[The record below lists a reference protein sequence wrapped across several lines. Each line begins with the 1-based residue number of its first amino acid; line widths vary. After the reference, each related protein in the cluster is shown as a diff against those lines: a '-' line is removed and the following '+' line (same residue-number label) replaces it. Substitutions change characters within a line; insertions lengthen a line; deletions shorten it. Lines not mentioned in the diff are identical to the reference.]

1 MINALINGTLPAQTA
16 DAAKA
21 TYDANIVPA
30 LQSIAP
36 TLEVIATLLI
46 LIFVAIISYSVIKF
60 RHVRKREH
68 HHYKP
73 VEHIENHAANTR
85 RAQWEIILDHANSD
99 NVAEWKVGI
108 MEADK
113 LLEEVLEE
121 HGYHG
126 DTLGE
131 RLRDA
136 EGKLRTLGS
145 AWEAHKVRNQIAHE
159 GGFELTKRSTR
170 DCIAKYGMVFEEM
183 HVI

>member
-16 DAAKA
+16 DAAQA
-21 TYDANIVPA
+21 SYNTNVLPF
-30 LQSIAP
+30 LQTIAP
-36 TLEVIATLLI
+36 TLEVIAAVLI
-46 LIFVAIISYSVIKF
+46 LSFIAIISYSMVKF

-73 VEHIENHAANTR
+73 VEHIENHAVNTR

-108 MEADK
+108 IEADK

-126 DTLGE
+126 ATLGE
-131 RLRDA
+131 RLKIA
-136 EGKLRTLGS
+136 EGRLRSLNS
-145 AWEAHKVRNQIAHE
+145 AWEAHKVRNQVAHE

-170 DCIAKYGMVFEEM
+170 DCIAKYGTVFEEM